1 MLLNELINNALKYA
15 FSGGRKGDIRIEMQ
29 LVENG
34 VRLVFEDNGI
44 GFPRDVDFHVTQ
56 TFALKLV
63 QMLVKQLDGSI
74 EQFLDSGTR
83 YVIMFKQLTLGE
95 RAEDA

>member
-1 MLLNELINNALKYA
+1 
-15 FSGGRKGDIRIEMQ
+15 
-29 LVENG
+29 

-44 GFPRDVDFHVTQ
+44 GFPSDADFHVTQ
-56 TFALKLV
+56 TFGLKLV

-83 YVIMFKQLTLGE
+83 YVIMFKPLTLGG